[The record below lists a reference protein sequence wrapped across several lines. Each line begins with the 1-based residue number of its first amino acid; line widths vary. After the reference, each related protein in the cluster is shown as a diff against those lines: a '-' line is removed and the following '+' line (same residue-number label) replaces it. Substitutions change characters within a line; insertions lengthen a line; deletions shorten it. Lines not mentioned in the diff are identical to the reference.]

1 MDDFWIEGGE
11 KMLFIGDS
19 ITDCGRR
26 ERAIPLGDGYV
37 SMFAELAT
45 ARYPERNIEWTNMGI
60 GGNRTTHLKERWQS
74 DVIEHRPDR
83 LSIKIGINDLSSYR
97 RGDADGV
104 PPDLFKRNYDQIMTS
119 TRQALG
125 EIPVLLIAPFYISTN
140 MDDDVEG
147 AMLRTIPKY
156 TSIVEEMSVKYDTLL
171 LNLHNVFQ
179 EHLQYRPPSTFCPEP
194 VHPNHT
200 GHLVIANA
208 LMEFLSRRDTPRQS
222 RSL

>member
-1 MDDFWIEGGE
+1 
-11 KMLFIGDS
+11 MLFIGDS

-83 LSIKIGINDLSSYR
+83 LSIKIGINDLSSFR
-97 RGDADGV
+97 RGDPDGV

-125 EIPVLLIAPFYISTN
+125 EIPVLLITPFYISTN

-147 AMLRTIPKY
+147 AMLRTIPEYIKHRRRDERQVRHAAAQSPQRVPG
-156 TSIVEEMSVKYDTLL
+156 TPAVSAAQHV
-171 LNLHNVFQ
+171 
-179 EHLQYRPPSTFCPEP
+179 
-194 VHPNHT
+194 
-200 GHLVIANA
+200 
-208 LMEFLSRRDTPRQS
+208 LSRAGPPESHWTSGYR
-222 RSL
+222 